1 MRGFVFAPPMML
13 LRTMPDREPFRIA
26 LISARAARATDED
39 MPPLEAALRAGGAV
53 TQIVDWD
60 DTAADWGAFDLALLR
75 SPWDYTVRY
84 AEFLRHAERIAAL
97 TRLENSL
104 PVVRWN
110 TDKRYLL
117 DLERT
122 RIPIIP
128 SQVIDPHE
136 NAAVAVE
143 RARAQY
149 DAAELVVKPTVG
161 AGSRDTQR
169 HEHADQQ
176 AMEAHV
182 ARLLSAGRSALIQP
196 YLPSV
201 DQHGETAVIF
211 FAGRYSHSIR
221 KGALLQAGGAS
232 SQELFAKEQI
242 EPREPAPDEMR
253 VAEQTLAAIPFET
266 PLYARVDLIRGS
278 SGEPRVLEV
287 ELTEPSLFFAHAPG
301 SATRFAGAVLA
312 LCSRLFR

>member
-1 MRGFVFAPPMML
+1 
-13 LRTMPDREPFRIA
+13 MPDRKSFRIA
-26 LISARAARATDED
+26 LISARAARATEED

-53 TQIVDWD
+53 TQILDWD
-60 DTAADWGAFDLALLR
+60 DSSADWGAFDLALLR
-75 SPWDYTVRY
+75 SPWDYTLRY
-84 AEFLRHAERIAAL
+84 AEFLRHAERIASM

-117 DLERT
+117 DLERA
-122 RIPIIP
+122 RVPVIP
-128 SQVIDPHE
+128 SQVIDPPE
-136 NAAVAVE
+136 NAARAVAQ
-143 RARAQY
+143 AQTNY

-169 HEHADQQ
+169 HPHDDKK

-182 ARLLSAGRSALIQP
+182 ARLLSTGRSALIQP

-201 DQHGETAVIF
+201 DQHGETALIF

-221 KGALLQAGGAS
+221 KGALLQAGGSS

-242 EPREPAPDEMR
+242 EPRVPAADEMR
-253 VAEQTLAAIPFET
+253 AAEQTLAAIPFDA
-266 PLYARVDLIRGS
+266 PLYARIDLIRGS

-301 SATRFAGAVLA
+301 SAARFADTVLS
-312 LCSRLFR
+312 LRSRLFQ

>member
-1 MRGFVFAPPMML
+1 MD
-13 LRTMPDREPFRIA
+13 MPDREPFRIA

-39 MPPLEAALRAGGAV
+39 MPPLEAALRAAGAETEV
-53 TQIVDWD
+53 VDWD
-60 DTAADWGAFDLALLR
+60 DTAADWAAFDLALLR
-75 SPWDYTVRY
+75 SPWDYTLRY
-84 AEFLRHAERIAAL
+84 PEFLRHAERIASL
-97 TRLENSL
+97 TRLENPL

-110 TDKRYLL
+110 TEKRYLL
-117 DLERT
+117 DLDRAHV
-122 RIPIIP
+122 PIIP
-128 SQVIDPHE
+128 SLVVDPHE
-136 NAAVAVE
+136 NVARAVA
-143 RARAQY
+143 RARSAY

-169 HEHADQQ
+169 HEHANAQSL
-176 AMEAHV
+176 EAHV

-211 FAGRYSHSIR
+211 FAGRFSHAIR

-242 EPREPAPDEMR
+242 EARVPAVDELR

-266 PLYARVDLIRGS
+266 PLYARIDLIRGS

-301 SATRFAGAVLA
+301 SAARFADAVLSMR
-312 LCSRLFR
+312 SRLFQ